1 MGGKITI
8 RVISMNCLA
17 EHFGGILSLNI
28 MNYSFL
34 FHTAISSF
42 SLPLHIH
49 FLSSIPVALFVL
61 KHFPCQ
67 TYFKKNQT
75 LEEFP
80 AALLF
85 HSCHAPMVWNSQIFY
100 THTHTHRVFGFTI
113 NSVVSLP
120 HPVVFSCSPVGY
132 SSFVMGKYNFIVTPF
147 IYYEHTM
154 LFFFFFFLVLIP

>member
-8 RVISMNCLA
+8 RLISMDCLA
-17 EHFGGILSLNI
+17 EYFGGILSLNI
-28 MNYSFL
+28 MNYSSL

-42 SLPLHIH
+42 SLPLPTH

-67 TYFKKNQT
+67 TYLKKNQT
-75 LEEFP
+75 LKEFP

-100 THTHTHRVFGFTI
+100 THMRIHTHRVFGFTVNLI
-113 NSVVSLP
+113 VSSP
-120 HPVVFSCSPVGY
+120 HPVVFSCSPAGY
-132 SSFVMGKYNFIVTPF
+132 SAVSCCRNKNIHRLMPF
-147 IYYEHTM
+147 ICY
-154 LFFFFFFLVLIP
+154 

>member
-1 MGGKITI
+1 MD
-8 RVISMNCLA
+8 CLA

-61 KHFPCQ
+61 KHFPCE

-75 LEEFP
+75 LKEFP
-80 AALLF
+80 VALLF
-85 HSCHAPMVWNSQIFY
+85 HSCHAPMVWNSWIFY
-100 THTHTHRVFGFTI
+100 THTHTQSFVF
-113 NSVVSLP
+113 SVNLIVSLP
-120 HPVVFSCSPVGY
+120 HPVVFSCSPAGY
-132 SSFVMGKYNFIVTPF
+132 SFCYGKSNSIVMQFICYWNNTVLFPPPF
-147 IYYEHTM
+147 NM
-154 LFFFFFFLVLIP
+154 LNYG